1 MKDKA
6 VALAYDHAGAPKV
19 VAKGSGHV
27 ARKLIEH
34 AIEYGIPIQRNEIL
48 VETLLEV
55 NLGEEIPPQ
64 LYQVVAELLAFI
76 YQLDQSAKESKH
88 KVGDGGSNYKG
99 LIHD

>member
-6 VALAYDHAGAPKV
+6 VALAYDQAGAPKV

-27 ARKLIEH
+27 ARKLIEQ
-34 AIEYGIPIQRNEIL
+34 AIEYGIPIQKDELL

-55 NLGEEIPPQ
+55 NLGQEIPPQ

-76 YQLDQSAKESKH
+76 YRLDKSAKELQH
-88 KVGDGGSNYKG
+88 KV
-99 LIHD
+99 